1 MITIIVAI
9 AENGAIG
16 YKNELLYRIS
26 ADLKRFKALTTGH
39 TVMMGRK
46 TFLSLPKGA
55 LPNRRNIVLTRDANA
70 QFPGT
75 ETFVSIEDALAA
87 VGADEQVFVIGGAEI
102 YKQTM
107 PIADRLEVTLVHDVP
122 VNADAYFPEISDE
135 WRVVA
140 QEDFTPEDTP
150 AYSFI
155 TNLYKKLTAGTFHSS
170 R

>member
-39 TVMMGRK
+39 TVLMGRK

-55 LPNRRNIVLTRDANA
+55 LPNRRNMVLTRDVNA

-102 YKQTM
+102 YRQTM

-150 AYSFI
+150 EYSFI
-155 TNLYKKLTAGTFHSS
+155 TYSK
-170 R
+170 

>member
-39 TVMMGRK
+39 TVLMGRK

-55 LPNRRNIVLTRDANA
+55 LPNRRNIVLTRDVNA

-102 YKQTM
+102 YRQTM

-122 VNADAYFPEISDE
+122 ANADAYFPEISDE

-140 QEDFTPEDTP
+140 QEDFIPEDTP

-155 TNLYKKLTAGTFHSS
+155 TYSK
-170 R
+170 

>member
-9 AENGAIG
+9 AENRAIG

-87 VGADEQVFVIGGAEI
+87 VGVDEQVFVIGGAEI
-102 YKQTM
+102 YRQTM
-107 PIADRLEVTLVHDVP
+107 AIADRLEVTLVHDIP
-122 VNADAYFPEISDE
+122 ANADAYFPEISDE

-140 QEDFTPEDTP
+140 QEDFTPEGTP

-155 TNLYKKLTAGTFHSS
+155 TYSK
-170 R
+170 

>member
-9 AENGAIG
+9 AENGARG

-39 TVMMGRK
+39 TVLMGRK

-55 LPNRRNIVLTRDANA
+55 LPNRRNIVLTRDVNA

-107 PIADRLEVTLVHDVP
+107 AIADRLEVTLVHDVP
-122 VNADAYFPEISDE
+122 ANADAYFPAISDE

-155 TNLYKKLTAGTFHSS
+155 TYSK
-170 R
+170 

>member
-26 ADLKRFKALTTGH
+26 ADLKRFKTLTTGH
-39 TVMMGRK
+39 TVLMGRK

-55 LPNRRNIVLTRDANA
+55 LPNRRNMVLTRDVNA

-102 YKQTM
+102 YRQTM

-122 VNADAYFPEISDE
+122 ANADAYFPEISDE

-140 QEDFTPEDTP
+140 QEDFTPEDAP
-150 AYSFI
+150 EYSFI
-155 TNLYKKLTAGTFHSS
+155 TYSK
-170 R
+170 

>member
-39 TVMMGRK
+39 TVLMGRK

-55 LPNRRNIVLTRDANA
+55 LPNRRNIVLTRDVNA

-102 YKQTM
+102 YRQTM

-135 WRVVA
+135 WHVVA

-155 TNLYKKLTAGTFHSS
+155 TYSK
-170 R
+170 

>member
-55 LPNRRNIVLTRDANA
+55 LPNRRNIVLTRDVNA

-102 YKQTM
+102 YRQTM
-107 PIADRLEVTLVHDVP
+107 AIADRLEVTLVHDIP
-122 VNADAYFPEISDE
+122 ANADAYFPEISDE
-135 WRVVA
+135 WHVVA
-140 QEDFTPEDTP
+140 QEDFTPEDAP

-155 TNLYKKLTAGTFHSS
+155 TYSK
-170 R
+170 

>member
-55 LPNRRNIVLTRDANA
+55 LPNRRNMVLTRDVNA

-102 YKQTM
+102 YRQTM

-122 VNADAYFPEISDE
+122 ANADAYFPEISD
-135 WRVVA
+135 VA
-140 QEDFTPEDTP
+140 
-150 AYSFI
+150 
-155 TNLYKKLTAGTFHSS
+155 
-170 R
+170 

>member
-39 TVMMGRK
+39 TVLMGRK

-55 LPNRRNIVLTRDANA
+55 LPNRRNIVLTRDVNA

-87 VGADEQVFVIGGAEI
+87 VGADEQVFELYGR
-102 YKQTM
+102 YW
-107 PIADRLEVTLVHDVP
+107 DVDS
-122 VNADAYFPEISDE
+122 N
-135 WRVVA
+135 
-140 QEDFTPEDTP
+140 
-150 AYSFI
+150 
-155 TNLYKKLTAGTFHSS
+155 
-170 R
+170 

>member
-102 YKQTM
+102 YRQTM

-122 VNADAYFPEISDE
+122 ANADAYFPEISDE

-140 QEDFTPEDTP
+140 QEDFAPEDTP

-155 TNLYKKLTAGTFHSS
+155 TYSK
-170 R
+170 

>member
-107 PIADRLEVTLVHDVP
+107 AIADRLEVTLVHDIP
-122 VNADAYFPEISDE
+122 ANADAYFPEISDE
-135 WRVVA
+135 WHVVA
-140 QEDFTPEDTP
+140 QEDFTPEDAP

-155 TNLYKKLTAGTFHSS
+155 TYSK
-170 R
+170 

>member
-39 TVMMGRK
+39 TVLMGRK

-55 LPNRRNIVLTRDANA
+55 LPNRRNMVLTRDVNA

-102 YKQTM
+102 YRQTM

-122 VNADAYFPEISDE
+122 ANADAYFPEISDE

-140 QEDFTPEDTP
+140 QEDFIPEDTP

-155 TNLYKKLTAGTFHSS
+155 TYSK
-170 R
+170 

>member
-39 TVMMGRK
+39 TVLMGRK

-55 LPNRRNIVLTRDANA
+55 LPNRRNIVLTRDVNA

-122 VNADAYFPEISDE
+122 ANADAYFPEISDE
-135 WRVVA
+135 WKEVNREVFNS
-140 QEDFTPEDTP
+140 EDSP

-155 TNLYKKLTAGTFHSS
+155 TYS

>member
-39 TVMMGRK
+39 TVLMGRK

-55 LPNRRNIVLTRDANA
+55 LPNRRNIVLTRDVNA
-70 QFPGT
+70 QFSGT

-122 VNADAYFPEISDE
+122 ANADAYFPEISDE
-135 WRVVA
+135 WKEVNREVFNS
-140 QEDFTPEDTP
+140 EDSP

-155 TNLYKKLTAGTFHSS
+155 TYS

>member
-55 LPNRRNIVLTRDANA
+55 LPNRRNIVLTRDVNA

-122 VNADAYFPEISDE
+122 ANADAYFPEISDE
-135 WRVVA
+135 WKEVNREVFNS
-140 QEDFTPEDTP
+140 EDSP

-155 TNLYKKLTAGTFHSS
+155 TYSG
-170 R
+170 

>member
-39 TVMMGRK
+39 TVLMGRK

-55 LPNRRNIVLTRDANA
+55 LPNRRNIVLTRDVNA

-87 VGADEQVFVIGGAEI
+87 VDADEQVFVIGGAEI
-102 YKQTM
+102 YRQTM

-140 QEDFTPEDTP
+140 QEDFIPEDTP

-155 TNLYKKLTAGTFHSS
+155 TYSK
-170 R
+170 

>member
-102 YKQTM
+102 YRQTM
-107 PIADRLEVTLVHDVP
+107 PIADRLEVTLVHDIP

-135 WRVVA
+135 WHVVA
-140 QEDFTPEDTP
+140 QEDFTQEDAP

-155 TNLYKKLTAGTFHSS
+155 TYSK
-170 R
+170 

>member
-39 TVMMGRK
+39 TVLMGRK

-55 LPNRRNIVLTRDANA
+55 LPNRRNIVLTRDVNA

-102 YKQTM
+102 YRQTM
-107 PIADRLEVTLVHDVP
+107 SITDRLEVTLVHDVP
-122 VNADAYFPEISDE
+122 ANADAYFPEISDE

-155 TNLYKKLTAGTFHSS
+155 TYSK
-170 R
+170 